1 MKKYNLSK
9 IMKRAWEIVKKV
21 KVNFAKALKFSW
33 VIAKKEADLKEEW
46 HEADGMV
53 TWNIWTGYGHVR
65 AYYKCN
71 WMSKYW
77 NSKKINFVE
86 M

>member
-1 MKKYNLSK
+1 MKKYNLSR
-9 IMKRAWEIVKKV
+9 IMKRAWEIVRK
-21 KVNFAKALKFSW
+21 AKIKFSEALKFSW
-33 VIAKKEADLKEEW
+33 LISKREVDLKEQWAEP
-46 HEADGMV
+46 EGIV

-65 AYYKCN
+65 AYFKCN

-77 NSKKINFVE
+77 NSKKCNFVE